1 MTTDN
6 IIYSKSDDTINN
18 IVSNINSDIS
28 KVLQANINKLTHHFD
43 KMIEINE
50 ILYNLLKELP
60 LYKELKQQYYGLLIK
75 NFILTYRLKKYKLNK
90 QQNIE
95 INISDK

>member
-75 NFILTYRLKKYKLNK
+75 ILY
-90 QQNIE
+90 
-95 INISDK
+95 